1 MEEKRRQKSKEKK
14 EINKW
19 KWAFLLLLSLLLLL
33 LFFFIR
39 LLDPSSIE
47 ESEKTDKAELKE
59 IEITSSINKRDAE
72 FIMNNYLDTQ
82 KENKNVSY
90 QIKIED
96 TLQLSSKIKI
106 MNLELP
112 LKISF
117 APYSTENGNLQLRAE
132 SMKLASLSLPV
143 SSVLAILANQMNL
156 PHYIQIDSDKK
167 MVVVNFNDLQ
177 TYYPYRIEIDKIDLK
192 NNDIKLKLFV
202 NKDTL
207 IRALDYE
214 KKIRSNSDDEKT
226 EK

>member
-1 MEEKRRQKSKEKK
+1 MEEKRRQKPKEKK

-19 KWAFLLLLSLLLLL
+19 KWAFLLLLSLLLFLI
-33 LFFFIR
+33 FFFIR
-39 LLDPSSIE
+39 LLNPSSIE
-47 ESEKTDKAELKE
+47 ESEEIDKTQSEE
-59 IEITSSINKRDAE
+59 IEITSNINKKDAE
-72 FIMNNYLDTQ
+72 FIMNNYLNTQ
-82 KENKNVSY
+82 KESKNISY
-90 QIKIED
+90 KIRIED
-96 TLQLSSKIKI
+96 TIQLSSKIKI

-112 LKISF
+112 LTISF
-117 APYSTENGNLQLRAE
+117 LPYSTEKGNLQLRAE

-156 PHYIQIDSDKK
+156 PHYIQIDSDQK
-167 MVVVNFNDLQ
+167 MIVVNFNDLKE
-177 TYYPYRIEIDKIDLK
+177 YYPYRIEIDKIDLE

-214 KKIRSNSDDEKT
+214 KEIRSNSDGEKT